1 MLMHRLNTTM
11 DINVK
16 EILPKRLP
24 KVQDGELALH
34 NKKTVAKIK
43 NLEWNSETKD
53 LQVTCNAKIIDFN
66 NKYGWYYVAC
76 LICKTKVRQVK
87 GVLWC
92 ERCKNEP
99 KFAVPRIQVQVQ
111 DETGSTTF
119 ILFDKGA
126 KKIISKTAKELAEM
140 QEEVISYINISP
152 NLYHLKIE
160 VYMFCTRHDAYE
172 NILPKEIQ
180 KIIGNEYLFQLH
192 LDEYNLKYRK
202 ENYTVSKI
210 LETEIS
216 HKQNDSRKV
225 EEHQVIEAYLLHF
238 AYYMI

>member
-99 KFAVPRIQVQVQ
+99 KFAVPSYRIQVQVQ

-140 QEEVISYINISP
+140 QEE
-152 NLYHLKIE
+152 
-160 VYMFCTRHDAYE
+160 
-172 NILPKEIQ
+172 
-180 KIIGNEYLFQLH
+180 
-192 LDEYNLKYRK
+192 YRK

-225 EEHQVIEAYLLHF
+225 EEHQDTMEEIVRKPRKDKYIASQKIEIGETSVERPKLTAPITTDDGRPGHKRRKKSE
-238 AYYMI
+238 A